1 MHVHSQYYKKITSDQ
16 VGYIVEPSEVERT
29 SVSSVIIEI
38 PEGVNLT
45 SLPGISAL
53 TIPHFTKATYV
64 KVIVDGNILGSGG
77 YGSGGGIVNNASNSD
92 LKVSGSGLIRGG
104 GASTGAVR
112 DAFSGPVDL
121 VNGNKSDLPRIFNF

>member
-16 VGYIVEPSEVERT
+16 VGYIIEPSETERT
-29 SVSSVIIEI
+29 SLSSVIIEI

-53 TIPHFTKATYV
+53 TIPHFTKANYI

-77 YGSGGGIVNNASNSD
+77 FGSGGGIVNNAGNVR
-92 LKVSGSGLIRGG
+92 LKISGNGMIRGG
-104 GASTGAVR
+104 GASSGAIR
-112 DAFSGPVDL
+112 NAIEGP
-121 VNGNKSDLPRIFNF
+121 SDINDNTKDIPRIFNF